1 MVASNE
7 NDFRIVS
14 LVALLLYIKREERRV
29 LIRTEEEEEDV
40 ACQVRVSDEFG
51 TNSLQVVN
59 GSASI
64 RLYIHAGKRG
74 RWWLLIYRSTPPQ
87 QTITD
92 VVPQRDP
99 R

>member
-29 LIRTEEEEEDV
+29 LIRTEVEEDV

-64 RLYIHAGKRG
+64 RLYIHAGKREG
-74 RWWLLIYRSTPPQ
+74 GGGF
-87 QTITD
+87 
-92 VVPQRDP
+92 
-99 R
+99 

>member
-14 LVALLLYIKREERRV
+14 LVALLLYIKREERRI
-29 LIRTEEEEEDV
+29 LIRTEVEEDV

-59 GSASI
+59 GRASI

-74 RWWLLIYRSTPPQ
+74 RRWLLIYRSTPPQ